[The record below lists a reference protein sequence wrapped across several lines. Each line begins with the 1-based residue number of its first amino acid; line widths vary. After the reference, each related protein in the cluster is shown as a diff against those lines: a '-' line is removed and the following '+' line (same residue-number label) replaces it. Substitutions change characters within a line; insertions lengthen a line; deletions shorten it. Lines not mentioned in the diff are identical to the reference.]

1 MKLVED
7 ALHIEHHLGDLKL
20 RVKDLR
26 KLVEGA
32 EGKLEILRLQ
42 GTSVNK
48 RLLDVTVSGIDVN
61 FQGLVAATASDARA
75 AIANNVMN
83 IIFAGNMIFDLIDR
97 LDGDD
102 TLGYEGVDSGGG
114 GVHWMYVWARPLY
127 SAPGLW
133 FFINMLWFVL
143 LSIVLTKYMDHLI
156 SLTLNARSIRKIM
169 NLRIKLKEFAAYI
182 KTKTLISGDTIASVD
197 GTFGRV
203 YGRMR
208 VRPSGKLGW

>member
-1 MKLVED
+1 M
-7 ALHIEHHLGDLKL
+7 
-20 RVKDLR
+20 
-26 KLVEGA
+26 
-32 EGKLEILRLQ
+32 RLQ

-133 FFINMLWFVL
+133 FFINMMWFVL
-143 LSIVLTKYMDHLI
+143 L
-156 SLTLNARSIRKIM
+156 
-169 NLRIKLKEFAAYI
+169 NLADEVHG
-182 KTKTLISGDTIASVD
+182 SPD
-197 GTFGRV
+197 
-203 YGRMR
+203 
-208 VRPSGKLGW
+208 

>member
-1 MKLVED
+1 M
-7 ALHIEHHLGDLKL
+7 GDLKL

-42 GTSVNK
+42 GTSINK
-48 RLLDVTVSGIDVN
+48 RLLEVTVNGIDAN

-97 LDGDD
+97 MDGDD

-114 GVHWMYVWARPLY
+114 GVHWIYLWARPLY
-127 SAPGLW
+127 SAPGV
-133 FFINMLWFVL
+133 WFVINIIWFLVLSVL
-143 LSIVLTKYMDHLI
+143 LMKYMDHLI

-169 NLRIKLKEFAAYI
+169 NLKLKMKPFSKYI
-182 KTKTLISGDTIASVD
+182 RTKTIIATDTVASVD
-197 GTFGRV
+197 GTMWKNVWKDNGERHHEKHV
-203 YGRMR
+203 
-208 VRPSGKLGW
+208 